1 MLRNT
6 LSRAVLLATAS
17 VSTLTAAASA
27 DIGFPAAV
35 DLCRSQVADATLFGV
50 QLRERDAVLVYE
62 GEMYDS
68 MLASL
73 FAPQFDAATGDFI
86 ALDDDAP
93 AAEDLPILQEIMD
106 RLGEVTVDFADA
118 LDAAN
123 AAAGRDDAER
133 IIYAI
138 EAGILAYQVDYMD
151 GMTKSYIDAATGGE
165 IPHHENED
173 EAEDNV
179 PATAVGSAI
188 ALAEAT
194 LGAGWMTIGVEVEAE
209 GMGSIVQ
216 VLLLNLKS
224 GMLAQAD
231 VAGKKVL
238 SVVEFEPIGA
248 QVDMVAEIQA
258 ASGSIVVDAAAAVAA
273 AEAEYPGAGVNE
285 VELEAEQEAEK
296 GDTTTLAAWK
306 IELTTVDLIELD
318 FFVDATMPAGEGFR
332 RAAAPVN
339 GIDGDYNADGM
350 VNAADIAE
358 LLAGWNAVNPPM
370 DLDGSGRVDAGDLAI
385 LLANWS

>member
-1 MLRNT
+1 
-6 LSRAVLLATAS
+6 
-17 VSTLTAAASA
+17 
-27 DIGFPAAV
+27 
-35 DLCRSQVADATLFGV
+35 V

-209 GMGSIVQ
+209 GTGSIVQ